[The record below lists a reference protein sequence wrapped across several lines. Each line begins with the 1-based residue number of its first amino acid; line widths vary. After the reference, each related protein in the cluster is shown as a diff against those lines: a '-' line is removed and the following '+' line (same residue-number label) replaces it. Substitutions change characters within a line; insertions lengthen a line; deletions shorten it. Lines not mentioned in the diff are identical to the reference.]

1 MEDTAFKEIL
11 SFDTYLTLITSKVIK
26 NLVALTKLILARDLS
41 DPSLGFVLKKAVK
54 ISNHELTTTPKEIW
68 KLYFRGKVNIAPNTL
83 LWLC

>member
-41 DPSLGFVLKKAVK
+41 DPSHGFVLKKAVK
-54 ISNHELTTTPKEIW
+54 ISNHELTTTPKEI
-68 KLYFRGKVNIAPNTL
+68 
-83 LWLC
+83 